1 MKTSVAVATKKR
13 MTKKTSVAAMKPSAV
28 AMKKLAMKKPRKSSK
43 NWRVGERSCGRQSSN
58 WRVGERPRRARM
70 LREEKQQ
77 LEAQVSELRF
87 KVDSLQQQLERHA
100 LAELETLAEKNF
112 EVITLK
118 GDLEEV
124 LRERN
129 VGREEIS
136 KLKRQNRDLEVA
148 MAQSNYCLLG
158 TAGTP
163 EEIQSRV
170 YAAGYRSSFN
180 FSVKFGNDM
189 ESHCKGWLAG
199 RRSAEVSKTRVKEE
213 PMTD

>member
-13 MTKKTSVAAMKPSAV
+13 TTKKTSVAAMKPSAV

-129 VGREEIS
+129 VGREEIA
-136 KLKRQNRDLEVA
+136 KLKRRNRDLEVA

-158 TAGTP
+158 TP
-163 EEIQSRV
+163 EEIQSRA

-189 ESHCKGWLAG
+189 ENHCKGWLAS

-213 PMTD
+213 KPMTD